1 MRRHEHVLLA
11 PGAGASGRT
20 LQAPPAGRAR
30 PRVDDRLAPPET
42 RVEYLDGAELFA
54 APADA
59 PHATQHFD
67 LTYVLGAHVAA
78 GYRGAVDMLTRA
90 DYGSDY
96 APDASVFAQKPDRG
110 GHRRLEE
117 LAFEVSDKQALAVP
131 TSKARRLIDRG
142 VRRVF
147 CILVKQRRVLEWSRE
162 TDGWQPLPKDAV
174 IEDRCLVRPLPIQ
187 ALLDATSS
195 DDAVARA
202 LLQKGVPALEAALAE
217 GEARGE
223 ARGAALGAAL
233 GEARGAALGEAR
245 GEARGAALGEAR
257 GARIGEIRMAQE
269 AITTVLRARGVVV
282 PARVARTIAGCDD
295 PTKLRRWLKR
305 AATAATAAEVV
316 AGPRRKR

>member
-1 MRRHEHVLLA
+1 MRSRHDHVLLA
-11 PGAGASGRT
+11 PGADASGRT
-20 LQAPPAGRAR
+20 LKAPSSRAR
-30 PRVDDRLAPPET
+30 PHVDDRLAPPET
-42 RVEYLDGAELFA
+42 RVEYLDGAEIFA
-54 APADA
+54 APADT

-67 LTYVLGAHVAA
+67 LTYVLGAHVAP

-90 DYGSDY
+90 DEGSDY

-147 CILVKQRRVLEWSRE
+147 CILVKQHRVLEWSRE
-162 TDGWQPLPKDAV
+162 TDGWRTLPKDAV
-174 IEDRCLVRPLPIQ
+174 IEDPCLVRPLPLQ
-187 ALLDATSS
+187 ALLDAASS

-202 LLQKGVPALEAALAE
+202 LLQKRVPALEAALAE

-223 ARGAALGAAL
+223 ARGVAL
-233 GEARGAALGEAR
+233 GEARGEARGVTLGEALGEAR
-245 GEARGAALGEAR
+245 GEARGALL
-257 GARIGEIRMAQE
+257 GEIRMAQD
-269 AITTVLRARGVVV
+269 AITTVLQARGVAV
-282 PARVARTIAGCDD
+282 PAKVARTIAGCDD
-295 PTKLRRWLKR
+295 PSKLRRWLKR

-316 AGPRRKR
+316 AGTRRKR